1 MRDNIA
7 EMTIPLGTEALMDRT
22 DDRRL
27 ENIYDAYASRLYRY
41 ALAITGFPEDAEDAV
56 QEVFVRVA
64 RKQRRTA
71 RMDDP
76 QAYLF
81 SAVRNAAYS
90 ILRSR
95 RRRDA
100 LTEAFCAELSTGE
113 QGNRIGDAG
122 QSRAVCEAL
131 AGLPVEQREA
141 LVLKVYDQ
149 MSFKEIAE
157 TVGASL
163 GTVASRYRY
172 GVDKLRKAL
181 EVTDDE

>member
-1 MRDNIA
+1 MR
-7 EMTIPLGTEALMDRT
+7 DRT
-22 DDRRL
+22 DTGDRRL
-27 ENIYDAYASRLYRY
+27 DRIYDACVRRLYRY
-41 ALAITGFPEDAEDAV
+41 ALTITGSPDDAEDAV

-64 RKQRRTA
+64 RGWKRIA
-71 RMDDP
+71 RMDNP

-81 SAVRNAAYS
+81 SATRNAAYS

-95 RRRDA
+95 RHRDA
-100 LTEAFCAELSTGE
+100 LAEAFCAELSTGG
-113 QGNRIGDAG
+113 QGNRVGDAG